1 MLIPGQGPQCMR
13 ALEGV
18 RAGHLF
24 QAVPLTW
31 SLDTLGGVVPRGVP
45 LRFTQSSFCFDY
57 FTY

>member
-1 MLIPGQGPQCMR
+1 MLVTGQGPQCMW

-24 QAVPLTW
+24 QVVPLTW
-31 SLDTLGGVVPRGVP
+31 SLDTRGGARGVP
-45 LRFTQSSFCFDY
+45 LGFTQSSFRFDY